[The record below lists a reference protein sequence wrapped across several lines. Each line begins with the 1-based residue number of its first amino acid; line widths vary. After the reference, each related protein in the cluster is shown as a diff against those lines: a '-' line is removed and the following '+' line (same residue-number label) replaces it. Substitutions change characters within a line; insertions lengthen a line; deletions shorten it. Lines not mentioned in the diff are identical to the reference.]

1 MKSIIFTL
9 ALLKFTFS
17 TIEYTYKDATGHED
31 IEGNTKQTYC
41 DDKKFPDN
49 PNGTSYDYCRSL
61 YINKNTTYRCC
72 YAKADNNKGGCV
84 STTYADFE
92 DEDSI
97 KKKIEGYDNAE
108 IDCSAKFLGVSLI
121 ALIIT
126 LL

>member
-17 TIEYTYKDATGHED
+17 IKYTYENASVHED
-31 IEGNTKQTYC
+31 VEGNAEPITC
-41 DDKKFPDN
+41 EDKKFPGN

-61 YINKNTTYRCC
+61 YIDKETSYRCC

-84 STTYADFE
+84 LTEYSDFQ

>member
-17 TIEYTYKDATGHED
+17 TIEYTYKDANGHD
-31 IEGNTKQTYC
+31 DVEGNEQITCEKMA
-41 DDKKFPDN
+41 FPDH
-49 PNGTSYDYCRSL
+49 PNETSYDYCRSL
-61 YINKNTTYRCC
+61 YINKNITYRCC

-84 STTYADFE
+84 STTYSDFQ
-92 DEDSI
+92 DENTI
-97 KKKIEGYDNAE
+97 KEKIKDYENAE

-121 ALIIT
+121 ALIIA

>member
-17 TIEYTYKDATGHED
+17 IKYTYNDATGHD
-31 IEGNTKQTYC
+31 DVEGNDQIDC
-41 DDKKFPDN
+41 DDMAFPDH
-49 PNGTSYDYCRSL
+49 PNETSYDYCRSL

-84 STTYADFE
+84 STTYSDFE
-92 DEDSI
+92 DENTI
-97 KKKIEGYDNAE
+97 KEKIKDYENAE

-121 ALIIT
+121 ALIIA

>member
-17 TIEYTYKDATGHED
+17 TIEYTYADASHHDDVGDGQIKCED
-31 IEGNTKQTYC
+31 KE
-41 DDKKFPDN
+41 FPN
-49 PNGTSYDYCRSL
+49 SPNETSYDYCRSL

-84 STTYADFE
+84 LTTYSDFE

-121 ALIIT
+121 ALIIA